1 MKVFIENGAI
11 LIMGK
16 EVKIV
21 LIGAGSVSFGLS
33 TLGDLM
39 TKGAEKL
46 QGSEIVLH
54 DINDYNLKLMNGVFS
69 KAIEE
74 ATEEGQPR
82 IFRNTATTDLNQ
94 ALEGADYVIS
104 SIENGPRIELW
115 KQDYLVPRT
124 FGSRQIFGENGGP
137 GGAFHTWRQV
147 PAIMK
152 IVRAMEEK
160 CPKAWFF
167 NFSNP
172 MHNVCRA
179 ITAHSKIKTI
189 GFCHGIGMTMN
200 WIQRIMGINPSEYRI
215 TSAGLNHYYWI
226 LQLIAEKTTRTKT
239 YDTISSFEIQKG
251 EEFRLK
257 MMEYAKLWA
266 KKEDKP
272 LLAEIFDLYGY
283 FTLPD
288 QSHPGEYFYW
298 ADSYAAEEKYDFEE
312 YTKHGI
318 LEKQRLKDTLEGK
331 ENNYWWVTAS
341 GERPIDVILGL
352 EYDTNH
358 RELALNLPNNGA
370 ITDLSSD
377 CIVEVP
383 AIVNKQGIHA
393 EQIGKLPIGIAQ
405 LMKHQACIQDLIA
418 DAAVS
423 GDKNIAIQALM
434 MDGTLPSPEIARA
447 LFEKMLRLQNKYL
460 TQFKT

>member
-1 MKVFIENGAI
+1 MKVFIGNGAMV
-11 LIMGK
+11 IMGK
-16 EVKIV
+16 EKKIV

-46 QGSEIVLH
+46 QGSEVVLH
-54 DINDYNLKLMNGVFS
+54 DINETNLKLMNGVFS
-69 KAIEE
+69 KAIDE
-74 ATEEGQPR
+74 ASEDGEPR
-82 IFRNTATTDLNQ
+82 LFKNKATTDLSQ

-124 FGSRQIFGENGGP
+124 FGSRQIFGENGGS

-152 IVRAMEEK
+152 IIRMMEEK
-160 CPKAWFF
+160 CPNAYFF

-172 MHNVCRA
+172 MHNICRA
-179 ITAHSKIKTI
+179 ITGHSKIKTI

-200 WIQRIMGINPSEYRI
+200 WIQKIMGLNPNEYTI

-226 LQLIAEKTTRTKT
+226 LHLIAEKRTRTKA
-239 YDTISSFEIQKG
+239 YETIQSLEIEKG
-251 EEFRLK
+251 QNFRSK
-257 MMEYAKLWA
+257 MMEYAKIWA

-272 LLAEIFDLYGY
+272 LLSEIFDLYGY

-298 ADSYAAEEKYDFEE
+298 ADSYAPEEKYDFEE
-312 YTKHGI
+312 YAKRGS
-318 LEKQRLKDTLEGK
+318 LEKQRLKDTLDGK
-331 ENNYWWVTAS
+331 ENNYWWVSAS

-352 EYDTNH
+352 EFDTNQ
-358 RELALNLPNNGA
+358 RELALNIPNNGA
-370 ITDLSSD
+370 LSDLSND
-377 CIVEVP
+377 CVVEVP
-383 AIVNKQGIHA
+383 AIVNKHGIHA
-393 EQIGKLPIGIAQ
+393 EPIGKLPTGIAQ
-405 LMKHQACIQDLIA
+405 LMKHQACVQELIA
-418 DAAVS
+418 EAVIT
-423 GDKNIAIQALM
+423 GDKNLAIQALL
-434 MDGTLPSPEIARA
+434 MDGTLESPEIARA
-447 LFEKMLRLQNKYL
+447 LLEKMMRLQNKYL
-460 TQFKT
+460 VQFR